1 MITSKQRAALRSMAN
16 SLSPVFQIGKSALS
30 EELIKGVSDCLESK
44 ELIKI
49 HVLQNCDY
57 TARELADALAEATSS
72 DVVSVVGSKI
82 VLYRESKTKKKDKI
96 EL

>member
-1 MITSKQRAALRSMAN
+1 MITSKQRAFLRGMAN
-16 SLSPVFQIGKSALS
+16 SLSPVFQIGKSALTD
-30 EELIKGVSDCLESK
+30 ELIKGVSNCLESK

-57 TARELADALAEATSS
+57 TARELADDLATAVSA

>member
-1 MITSKQRAALRSMAN
+1 MLTSKQRAFLRGLAN
-16 SLSPVFQIGKSALS
+16 QLTPVYQIGKSAITDGM
-30 EELIKGVSDCLESK
+30 IKGISDCLESK

-57 TARELADALAEATSS
+57 SAKELSNELAEATSS

-82 VLYRESKTKKKDKI
+82 VLYRESKTKKNNKI